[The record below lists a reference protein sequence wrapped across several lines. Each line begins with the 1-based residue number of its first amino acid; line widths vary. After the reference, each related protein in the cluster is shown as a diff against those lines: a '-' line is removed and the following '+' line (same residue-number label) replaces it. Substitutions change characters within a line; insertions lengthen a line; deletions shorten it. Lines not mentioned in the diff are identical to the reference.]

1 MIAPKISTAAAAT
14 SAMKA
19 LGTPERAASN
29 AWFFKTGPGG
39 YAEGDKF
46 LGVTVPQTRN
56 VLRDCDL
63 PLAEQLK
70 LLKSA
75 WHEAR
80 LLAVLHLSRS
90 YKKADEAQKKAIYD
104 AYLAHADYVN
114 NWDLV
119 DSSASYIVGPYLQDR
134 SRSPLMRLVKSKS
147 LWERRIAVLATYHFI
162 KLGETDD
169 IVKLSK
175 LLLNDKEDLMHKA
188 VGWMLRE
195 MGGRGNM
202 PALLAFLDEHAN
214 QMPRTMLRY
223 AIEKLPEPKRQH
235 YLKLPRLR
243 PSPT

>member
-1 MIAPKISTAAAAT
+1 MSTKISTAAAAIQALKT
-14 SAMKA
+14 
-19 LGTPERAASN
+19 LGTAERAASN

-46 LGVTVPQTRN
+46 LGVTVPQTRK
-56 VLRDCDL
+56 VLSECEL
-63 PLAEQLK
+63 PVAEQLK

-90 YKKADEAQKKAIYD
+90 YKKADEAQKKVIYEM
-104 AYLAHADYVN
+104 YLAHAEYVN

-119 DSSASYIVGPYLQDR
+119 DSSAGYIVGPYLQER
-134 SRSPLMRLVKSKS
+134 SRSPLLRLAKSKS
-147 LWERRIAVLATYHFI
+147 LWERRIAVLATFHYI

-169 IVKLSK
+169 IVRLAK

-195 MGGRGNM
+195 MGRRGNM
-202 PALLAFLDEHAN
+202 PALLALLDEHAN

-223 AIEKLPEPKRQH
+223 AIEKLPEAKRQH
-235 YLKLPRLR
+235 YLKLPRL
-243 PSPT
+243 